1 MTDMEEEQEI
11 VCIVESSPAAE
22 VTWRKNGESLDESS
36 PDIILSKSDN
46 KYSLLIVSVS
56 EDSVGEYS
64 CTAKNSLGEATANV
78 DISGDATPADIL
90 SNHIGD
96 FTDKFTLE
104 WSVYSKSVIDMFEVK
119 VRKQGEE
126 KWKVNEVKVKSN
138 ETNRN
143 VTFDGDTEINAKL
156 LLLDLEPATKYEVS
170 VASKNQFG
178 LNSHGDLFIF
188 TTKSKGTTSKLNI
201 LRIVFLSDEGYREG
215 KVSPKQQPSVS
226 SSSATF
232 FYSLTSFCLLSLFS
246 FALLQ

>member
-11 VCIVESSPAAE
+11 VCIVESFPVAE
-22 VTWRKNGESLDESS
+22 VTWMKNGESLNESS
-36 PDIILSKSDN
+36 PEIILSKSD
-46 KYSLLIVSVS
+46 KKHSLLLVSVS
-56 EDSVGEYS
+56 EESVGEYS
-64 CTAKNSLGEATANV
+64 CTARNSLGEATATA

-90 SNHIGD
+90 SNHISD

-104 WSVYSKSVIDMFEVK
+104 WSVHSKSIIDMFEVK

-138 ETNRN
+138 ETNKN

-188 TTKSKGTTSKLNI
+188 TTKAKGTTSKLD
-201 LRIVFLSDEGYREG
+201 F
-215 KVSPKQQPSVS
+215 
-226 SSSATF
+226 
-232 FYSLTSFCLLSLFS
+232 
-246 FALLQ
+246 